1 MQSSFIMSEYIA
13 FMGKPLFFI
22 VAHIATTGSNA
33 KARAR
38 ASKRRTWRYIKREYT
53 ILHSIPFQ

>member
-38 ASKRRTWRYIKREYT
+38 AHQNAAPA
-53 ILHSIPFQ
+53 L